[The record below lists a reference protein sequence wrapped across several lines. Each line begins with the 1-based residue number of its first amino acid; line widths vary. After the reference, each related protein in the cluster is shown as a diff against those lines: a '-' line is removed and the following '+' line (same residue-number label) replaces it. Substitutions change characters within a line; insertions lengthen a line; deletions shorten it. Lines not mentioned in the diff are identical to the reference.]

1 MTELVAPRL
10 SAAATRLPRLAAGPK
25 ALAVLCVVALTGL
38 GWAYLGLMI
47 AVRAEHAGALAP
59 GRGLLDLLTFPGL
72 DALGRVVLDVV
83 CRSALDAESHLP
95 AAGAGSAADLAL
107 VALMWCAMVLAM
119 MLPTA
124 GPMILTYA
132 EVAEV
137 AAARRERAGSPL
149 VLTAGYLAVWLAFAL
164 AATLAQWAL
173 ARLAPLAPA
182 PDPAS
187 ALFSAAIFL
196 TAGAYQFSALKH
208 ACLARCRPP
217 FPYLF
222 ANWSTQPR
230 AVFRLGLRQGLAC
243 LGCCWAMML
252 VMLAAGT
259 MNVVWMAALGLV
271 MAVEKI
277 TTTRR
282 FSHLAGLA
290 LLSGGAAFVAAAVI
304 GQWPIPP
311 G

>member
-1 MTELVAPRL
+1 MKRKGPPPPTPPHRSLALAGGGERRGLRRPGRAGARGSAISLASSLGNHSEHLDFRFPCRWDMQRPMTELVAPRL

-132 EVAEV
+132 EV
-137 AAARRERAGSPL
+137 
-149 VLTAGYLAVWLAFAL
+149 
-164 AATLAQWAL
+164 
-173 ARLAPLAPA
+173 
-182 PDPAS
+182 
-187 ALFSAAIFL
+187 
-196 TAGAYQFSALKH
+196 
-208 ACLARCRPP
+208 
-217 FPYLF
+217 
-222 ANWSTQPR
+222 
-230 AVFRLGLRQGLAC
+230 
-243 LGCCWAMML
+243 
-252 VMLAAGT
+252 
-259 MNVVWMAALGLV
+259 
-271 MAVEKI
+271 
-277 TTTRR
+277 
-282 FSHLAGLA
+282 
-290 LLSGGAAFVAAAVI
+290 
-304 GQWPIPP
+304 
-311 G
+311 